1 MRLPNIT
8 GYFQAAAG
16 NYQPGRGLPIRK
28 FTVHHSAGWEQT
40 LRYLW
45 GDPARGGSST
55 FYASGSVREQYVD
68 TDDTPYTNGNWPS
81 NQESLT
87 CEVRGDCRNGYYDQ
101 ATLDNLT
108 EVMYQCLKIWPHLTL
123 EFHMDVIDKSRYPGG
138 TACPADLKYK
148 GYAATCWQNAK
159 NRIAAEQAPAPTPA
173 PVGIT
178 YEKIAPKRI
187 RLIRTANL
195 WNFNF
200 SAWANAQAVKTY
212 GANELIDVVAIA
224 TNALGG
230 KYYMTAYSYN
240 DGNIRSTNGFNVVD
254 CEDYVPPK
262 PEPTPPP
269 APVWTQMDNP
279 RKMRV
284 ASDLK
289 VYDLTNKTDIG
300 DVVPAGTDIELV
312 DILTNTDGQ
321 IYLRSKWAHDNN
333 KNWGVVANK
342 MTEIPSAPPVDPQ
355 PIPPKPID
363 TDPTTP
369 GNGDV
374 ETRLSALERAV
385 KYILDF
391 LAGLFSGFK
400 FNK

>member
-1 MRLPNIT
+1 
-8 GYFQAAAG
+8 
-16 NYQPGRGLPIRK
+16 
-28 FTVHHSAGWEQT
+28 
-40 LRYLW
+40 
-45 GDPARGGSST
+45 
-55 FYASGSVREQYVD
+55 
-68 TDDTPYTNGNWPS
+68 
-81 NQESLT
+81 
-87 CEVRGDCRNGYYDQ
+87 
-101 ATLDNLT
+101 
-108 EVMYQCLKIWPHLTL
+108 MYQCLKIWPGLVLT
-123 EFHMDVIDKSRYPGG
+123 FHKDVSSSV
-138 TACPADLKYK
+138 TLCPADLKDK
-148 GYAATCWQNAK
+148 GYAAACWQNAK
-159 NRIAAEQAPAPTPA
+159 NRIAQENA
-173 PVGIT
+173 PVTPPATAISYKKIT
-178 YEKIAPKRI
+178 PKRI

-200 SAWANAQAVKTY
+200 SEWAKAQAVKVY

-254 CEDYVPPK
+254 CEDYVPPAET
-262 PEPTPPP
+262 PAPAPTPT
-269 APVWTQMDNP
+269 WQTMQNP
-279 RKMRV
+279 RKMRAQV
-284 ASDLK
+284 DLK

-300 DVVPAGTDIELV
+300 DVIPAGTDIDLV
-312 DILTNTDGQ
+312 DIITDTDGKV
-321 IYLRSKWAHDNN
+321 YVRSKWAHDNN
-333 KNWGVVANK
+333 KNWGILANK
-342 MTEIPSAPPVDPQ
+342 VADIPAPTVPDPEPV
-355 PIPPKPID
+355 PPKPID

>member
-8 GYFQAAAG
+8 GFFQAAAG
-16 NYQPGRGLPIRK
+16 NYQPGRGRAIRC

-45 GDPARGGSST
+45 GDPARGASST
-55 FYASGSVREQYVD
+55 FYVSGSVREQYVD

-87 CEVRGDCRNGYYDQ
+87 CEVRGDWRNGYYDQ

-108 EVMYQCLKIWPHLTL
+108 EVMYQCLKIWPGLVLTY
-123 EFHMDVIDKSRYPGG
+123 HKDVSDKV
-138 TACPADLKYK
+138 TLCPADLKDR
-148 GYAATCWQNAK
+148 GYAAACWNNAK
-159 NRIAAEQAPAPTPA
+159 ARIAAENAPAPTPPPA
-173 PVGIT
+173 TAIK
-178 YEKIAPKRI
+178 YEKITPKRI

-200 SAWANAQAVKTY
+200 SDWSKAQAVKPY
-212 GANELIDVVAIA
+212 GAGELIDVVAIA

-240 DGNIRSTNGFNVVD
+240 EGNIRSTNGFNVVD

-262 PEPTPPP
+262 PDPVPTPVPTWKP
-269 APVWTQMDNP
+269 MENP
-279 RKMRV
+279 RKMRTAV
-284 ASDLK
+284 DLK
-289 VYDLTNKTDIG
+289 VYDLTNKVDVG
-300 DVVPAGTDIELV
+300 DTIPAGTDIDLV
-312 DILTNTDGQ
+312 DIITDTDGKV
-321 IYLRSKWAHDNN
+321 YVRSKWAHDNN
-333 KNWGVVANK
+333 KNWGVLANK
-342 MTEIPSAPPVDPQ
+342 MVDLPSTPPVEPE

-369 GNGDV
+369 GQGDV
-374 ETRLSALERAV
+374 VTRLNALEALV
-385 KYILDF
+385 KKIVDF
-391 LAGLFSGFK
+391 LSSIFSGF
-400 FNK
+400 NK

>member
-16 NYQPGRGLPIRK
+16 NYQPGRGKPIRC

-45 GDPARGGSST
+45 GDPARGASST
-55 FYASGSVREQYVD
+55 LYVSGSVREQYVD
-68 TDDTPYTNGNWPS
+68 TDDTPYTNGNFAS
-81 NQESLT
+81 NQESIT
-87 CEVRGDCRNGYYDQ
+87 CEVRGDWRNGYYDQ

-108 EVMYQCLKIWPHLTL
+108 EVMYQCLKIWPGLVLTY
-123 EFHMDVIDKSRYPGG
+123 HMDVSDKV
-138 TACPADLKYK
+138 TLCPADLKDR
-148 GYAATCWQNAK
+148 GYAAACWQNAK
-159 NRIAAEQAPAPTPA
+159 NRIAQENA
-173 PVGIT
+173 PVTPPATAISYKKIT
-178 YEKIAPKRI
+178 PKRI

-200 SAWANAQAVKTY
+200 SEWAKAQAVKVY

-254 CEDYVPPK
+254 CEDYVPPAET
-262 PEPTPPP
+262 PAPAPTPT
-269 APVWTQMDNP
+269 WQTMQNP
-279 RKMRV
+279 RKMRAQV
-284 ASDLK
+284 DLK

-300 DVVPAGTDIELV
+300 DVIPAGTDIDLV
-312 DILTNTDGQ
+312 DIITDTDGKV
-321 IYLRSKWAHDNN
+321 YVRSKWAHDNN
-333 KNWGVVANK
+333 KNWGILANK
-342 MTEIPSAPPVDPQ
+342 VADIPAPTVPDPEPV
-355 PIPPKPID
+355 PPKPID

>member
-16 NYQPGRGLPIRK
+16 NYQPGRGKPIRC

-45 GDPARGGSST
+45 GDPARGASST
-55 FYASGSVREQYVD
+55 FYVSGSVREQYVD
-68 TDDTPYTNGNWPS
+68 TDDTPYTNGNFPS

-87 CEVRGDCRNGYYDQ
+87 CEVRGDWRNGYYDQ
-101 ATLDNLT
+101 ATLNNLT
-108 EVMYQCLKIWPHLTL
+108 EVMYQCLKIWPGLVLT
-123 EFHMDVIDKSRYPGG
+123 FHKDVSSSV
-138 TACPADLKYK
+138 TLCPADLKDK
-148 GYAATCWQNAK
+148 GYAAACWQNAK
-159 NRIAAEQAPAPTPA
+159 NRIAQENA
-173 PVGIT
+173 PVTPPATAISYKKIT
-178 YEKIAPKRI
+178 PKRI

-200 SAWANAQAVKTY
+200 SEWAKAQAVKLY

-254 CEDYVPPK
+254 CEDYVPPAET
-262 PEPTPPP
+262 PAPAPTPT
-269 APVWTQMDNP
+269 WQTMQNP
-279 RKMRV
+279 RKMRAQV
-284 ASDLK
+284 DLK

-300 DVVPAGTDIELV
+300 DVIPAGTDIDLV
-312 DILTNTDGQ
+312 DIITDTDGKV
-321 IYLRSKWAHDNN
+321 YVRSKWAHDNN
-333 KNWGVVANK
+333 KNWGILANK
-342 MTEIPSAPPVDPQ
+342 VADIPAPTVPDPEPV
-355 PIPPKPID
+355 PPKPID

>member
-16 NYQPGRGLPIRK
+16 NYQPGRGRAIRC

-45 GDPARGGSST
+45 GDPARGASST
-55 FYASGSVREQYVD
+55 FYVSGSVREQYVD
-68 TDDTPYTNGNWPS
+68 TNDTPYTNGNWPS

-87 CEVRGDCRNGYYDQ
+87 CEVRGDWRNGYYDQ

-108 EVMYQCLKIWPHLTL
+108 EVMYQCLKIWPGLVLTY
-123 EFHMDVIDKSRYPGG
+123 HKDVSDKI
-138 TACPADLKYK
+138 TLCPADLKDK
-148 GYAATCWQNAK
+148 GYAAACWQNAK
-159 NRIAAEQAPAPTPA
+159 NRIASEQAPGPAPTP
-173 PVGIT
+173 PVTQIT
-178 YEKIAPKRI
+178 YQKITPKRI
-187 RLIRTANL
+187 RLVRTANL

-200 SAWANAQAVKTY
+200 SNWANAQAVKTY

-254 CEDYVPPK
+254 CEDYVPPA
-262 PEPTPPP
+262 ETPAP
-269 APVWTQMDNP
+269 APVPTWQQMQTP
-279 RKMRV
+279 RKMRAQV
-284 ASDLK
+284 DLK

-300 DVVPAGTDIELV
+300 DVIPAGTDIDLV
-312 DILTNTDGQ
+312 DIITDTDGKV
-321 IYLRSKWAHDNN
+321 YLRSKWAHDNN
-333 KNWGVVANK
+333 KNWGILANK
-342 MTEIPSAPPVDPQ
+342 VADIPATTTPDPE

-363 TDPTTP
+363 TDPTKP
-369 GNGDV
+369 GAGDV
-374 ETRLSALERAV
+374 ETRLSALEKIV
-385 KYILDF
+385 KIIADF
-391 LAGLFSGFK
+391 LASIFK
-400 FNK
+400 NFPNPFNK

>member
-1 MRLPNIT
+1 MRLPNTT

-16 NYQPGRGLPIRK
+16 NYQPGRGKPIRC

-45 GDPARGGSST
+45 GDPARGASST
-55 FYASGSVREQYVD
+55 LYVSGSVREQYVD
-68 TDDTPYTNGNWPS
+68 TDDTPYTNGNFAS
-81 NQESLT
+81 NQESIT
-87 CEVRGDCRNGYYDQ
+87 CEVRGDWRNGYYDQ

-108 EVMYQCLKIWPHLTL
+108 EVMYQALKIWPGLVLTY
-123 EFHMDVIDKSRYPGG
+123 HKDVVDRVAYPGG
-138 TACPADLKYK
+138 TLCPADLKDK
-148 GYAATCWQNAK
+148 GYAAACWQNAK
-159 NRIAAEQAPAPTPA
+159 NRIAAEQAPATPPA
-173 PVGIT
+173 TAISYQKIT
-178 YEKIAPKRI
+178 PKRI

-200 SAWANAQAVKTY
+200 SEWAKAQAVKVY

-254 CEDYVPPK
+254 CEDYVPPAET
-262 PEPTPPP
+262 PAPAPTPT
-269 APVWTQMDNP
+269 WQTMQNP
-279 RKMRV
+279 RKMRAQV
-284 ASDLK
+284 DLK

-300 DVVPAGTDIELV
+300 EVIPAGTDIDLV
-312 DILTNTDGQ
+312 DIITDTDGKV
-321 IYLRSKWAHDNN
+321 YVRSRWAHDNN
-333 KNWGVVANK
+333 KNWGILANK
-342 MTEIPSAPPVDPQ
+342 VADIPAPTVPDPEPV
-355 PIPPKPID
+355 PPKPID

>member
-16 NYQPGRGLPIRK
+16 NYQPGRGKPIRC

-45 GDPARGGSST
+45 GDPARGASST
-55 FYASGSVREQYVD
+55 FYVSGSVREQYVD
-68 TDDTPYTNGNWPS
+68 TDDTPYTNGNFPS

-87 CEVRGDCRNGYYDQ
+87 CEVRGDWRNGYYDQ
-101 ATLDNLT
+101 ATLNNLT
-108 EVMYQCLKIWPHLTL
+108 EVMYQCLKIWPGLVLT
-123 EFHMDVIDKSRYPGG
+123 FHKDVSSSV
-138 TACPADLKYK
+138 TLCPADLKDK
-148 GYAATCWQNAK
+148 GYAAACWQNAK
-159 NRIAAEQAPAPTPA
+159 NRIAQENA
-173 PVGIT
+173 PVTPPATAISYKKIT
-178 YEKIAPKRI
+178 PKRI

-200 SAWANAQAVKTY
+200 SEWAKAQAVKVY

-254 CEDYVPPK
+254 CEDYVPPAET
-262 PEPTPPP
+262 PAPAPTPT
-269 APVWTQMDNP
+269 WQTMQNP
-279 RKMRV
+279 RKMRAQV
-284 ASDLK
+284 DLK

-300 DVVPAGTDIELV
+300 DVIPAGTDIDLV
-312 DILTNTDGQ
+312 DIITDTDGKV
-321 IYLRSKWAHDNN
+321 YVRSKWAHDNN
-333 KNWGVVANK
+333 KNWGILANK
-342 MTEIPSAPPVDPQ
+342 VADIPAPTVPDPEPV
-355 PIPPKPID
+355 PPKPID

>member
-16 NYQPGRGLPIRK
+16 NYQPGRGRAIRC

-45 GDPARGGSST
+45 GDPARGASST
-55 FYASGSVREQYVD
+55 FYVSGSVREQYVD

-87 CEVRGDCRNGYYDQ
+87 CEVRGDWRNGYYDQ

-108 EVMYQCLKIWPHLTL
+108 EVMYQCLKIWPGLVLTY
-123 EFHMDVIDKSRYPGG
+123 HKDVSDKV
-138 TACPADLKYK
+138 TLCPADLKDR
-148 GYAATCWQNAK
+148 GYAAACWNNAK
-159 NRIAAEQAPAPTPA
+159 ARIAAEQAPATPPA
-173 PVGIT
+173 TAISYQKIT
-178 YEKIAPKRI
+178 PKRI

-200 SAWANAQAVKTY
+200 SDWSKAQAVKPY
-212 GANELIDVVAIA
+212 GAGELIDVVAIA

-240 DGNIRSTNGFNVVD
+240 EGNIRSTNGFNVVD
-254 CEDYVPPK
+254 CEDYVPAPA
-262 PEPTPPP
+262 EPTPPP
-269 APVWTQMDNP
+269 APVWVSMETP
-279 RKMRV
+279 RKMRTQV
-284 ASDLK
+284 DLK

-300 DVVPAGTDIELV
+300 DTIPAGTDIDLV
-312 DILTNTDGQ
+312 DKLTNTDGQ
-321 IYLRSKWAHDNN
+321 VYLRSKWAHDNN
-333 KNWGVVANK
+333 KNWGILASKVAD
-342 MTEIPSAPPVDPQ
+342 IPAPTVPDPEPV
-355 PIPPKPID
+355 PPKPID

>member
-16 NYQPGRGLPIRK
+16 NYTQGRGRAIRC

-45 GDPARGGSST
+45 SDPARGASSHL
-55 FYASGSVREQYVD
+55 YVSGSVREQYVD
-68 TDDTPYTNGNWPS
+68 LDDTAWCNGNWPS
-81 NQESLT
+81 NQESIS
-87 CEVRGDCRNGYYDQ
+87 CEVRGDWRNGYYDQ
-101 ATLDNLT
+101 ATLDNLS
-108 EVMYQCLKIWPHLTL
+108 EVMYQALKIWPGLVLTY
-123 EFHMDVIDKSRYPGG
+123 HKDVSDK
-138 TACPADLKYK
+138 TTLCPADLKDR
-148 GYAATCWQNAK
+148 GYAAACWQNAK
-159 NRIAAEQAPAPTPA
+159 NRIAQEQAPSPTPTP
-173 PVGIT
+173 PVTQIT
-178 YEKIAPKRI
+178 YEKITPKRI
-187 RLIRTANL
+187 RLVRTANL

-200 SAWANAQAVKTY
+200 SDWSKAQAVKTY
-212 GANELIDVVAIA
+212 GVNELIDVVAVA

-240 DGNIRSTNGFNVVD
+240 EGNIRSTNGFNVVD
-254 CEDYVPPK
+254 CEDYVPAPT
-262 PEPTPPP
+262 EPTPPP
-269 APVWTQMDNP
+269 APVWQSMQNP
-279 RKMRV
+279 RKMRAQV
-284 ASDLK
+284 DLR
-289 VYDLTNKTDIG
+289 VYDLTAKAEVGSVI
-300 DVVPAGTDIELV
+300 PAGTDIDLV
-312 DILTNTDGQ
+312 DILTDTDGKV
-321 IYLRSKWAHDNN
+321 YLRSKYSHDAG
-333 KNWGVVANK
+333 KNWGILANK
-342 MTEIPSAPPVDPQ
+342 VADIPAPTVPDPE

-363 TDPTTP
+363 NDPTTP

>member
-8 GYFQAAAG
+8 GYFQAATG
-16 NYQPGRGLPIRK
+16 NYQPGRGKPIRC

-45 GDPARGGSST
+45 GDPARGASST
-55 FYASGSVREQYVD
+55 FYVSGSVREQYVD

-87 CEVRGDCRNGYYDQ
+87 CEVRGDWRNGYYDQ

-108 EVMYQCLKIWPHLTL
+108 EVMYQCLKIWPGLVLTY
-123 EFHMDVIDKSRYPGG
+123 HKQVTDANRPTV
-138 TACPADLKYK
+138 CPADLQDK
-148 GYAATCWQNAK
+148 GYAAACWQNAK
-159 NRIAAEQAPAPTPA
+159 NRIAAEQAPTPP
-173 PVGIT
+173 PVTQISYQKIT
-178 YEKIAPKRI
+178 PKRI

-200 SAWANAQAVKTY
+200 SDWAKAQAVKTY
-212 GANELIDVVAIA
+212 GAGELIDVVAIA

-240 DGNIRSTNGFNVVD
+240 DGNVRATNGFNVVD
-254 CEDYVPPK
+254 AEDYVPATPA
-262 PEPTPPP
+262 EPTPPP
-269 APVWTQMDNP
+269 APTWTQMDNP
-279 RKMRV
+279 RKMRT
-284 ASDLK
+284 AADLK

-300 DVVPAGTDIELV
+300 DTIPAGTDIELI

-321 IYLRSKWAHDNN
+321 VYLRSKWAHDNN
-333 KNWGVVANK
+333 KNWGVLANK

-355 PIPPKPID
+355 PVPPKPID

-391 LAGLFSGFK
+391 LSSLFNGFK
-400 FNK
+400 FDK

>member
-16 NYQPGRGLPIRK
+16 NYQKGRGRPLKK
-28 FTVHHSAGWEQT
+28 FVVHHSAGWEQT

-45 GDPARGGSST
+45 GDPARGASST
-55 FYASGSVREQYVD
+55 FYVSGTVREQYVD
-68 TDDTPYTNGNWPS
+68 TDDTPYTNSSWPS

-87 CEVRGDCRNGYYDQ
+87 CEVRGDWRGYKDQ
-101 ATLDNLT
+101 ATLNNLT
-108 EVMYQCLKIWPHLTL
+108 EVMYQCLKIWPHLVL
-123 EFHMDVIDKSRYPGG
+123 SYHMDEADPGRG
-138 TACPADLKYK
+138 TLCPADLKHK
-148 GYAATCWQNAK
+148 GYAAACWNNAK
-159 NRIAAEQAPAPTPA
+159 ARIAKENAPKPTPA

-178 YEKIAPKRI
+178 YKKITPKRI
-187 RLIRTANL
+187 KLIRTANL
-195 WNFNF
+195 WDFNF
-200 SAWANAQAVKTY
+200 SDWSKAQAVKTY
-212 GANELIDVVAIA
+212 GVNELIDVVAVA

-240 DGNIRSTNGFNVVD
+240 EGNIRSTNGFNVVD
-254 CEDYVPPK
+254 CEDYVPAPT
-262 PEPTPPP
+262 EPTPPP
-269 APVWTQMDNP
+269 APVWQSMQNP
-279 RKMRV
+279 RKMRAQV
-284 ASDLK
+284 DLR
-289 VYDLTNKTDIG
+289 VYDLTAKAEVGSVI
-300 DVVPAGTDIELV
+300 PAGTDIDLV
-312 DILTNTDGQ
+312 DILTDTDGKV
-321 IYLRSKWAHDNN
+321 YLRSKYSHDAG
-333 KNWGVVANK
+333 KNWGILANK
-342 MTEIPSAPPVDPQ
+342 VADIPAPTVPDPE

-363 TDPTTP
+363 NDPTTP

>member
-8 GYFQAAAG
+8 GYFQAATG
-16 NYQPGRGLPIRK
+16 NYQPGRGKPIRC

-45 GDPARGGSST
+45 GDPARGASST
-55 FYASGSVREQYVD
+55 FYVSGSVREQYVD
-68 TDDTPYTNGNWPS
+68 TDDTPYTNSNWPS

-87 CEVRGDCRNGYYDQ
+87 CEVRGDWRNGYYDQ

-108 EVMYQCLKIWPHLTL
+108 EVMYQCLKIWPGLVLTY
-123 EFHMDVIDKSRYPGG
+123 HKQVTDANRPTV
-138 TACPADLKYK
+138 CPADLQDK
-148 GYAATCWQNAK
+148 GYAAACWQNAK
-159 NRIAAEQAPAPTPA
+159 NRIAAEQAPTPP
-173 PVGIT
+173 PVTQISYQKIT
-178 YEKIAPKRI
+178 PKRI

-200 SAWANAQAVKTY
+200 SDWAKAQAVKTY
-212 GANELIDVVAIA
+212 GAGELIDVVAIA

-240 DGNIRSTNGFNVVD
+240 DGNVRATNGFNVVD
-254 CEDYVPPK
+254 AEDYVPATPA
-262 PEPTPPP
+262 EPTPPP
-269 APVWTQMDNP
+269 APAWTQMDNP
-279 RKMRV
+279 RKMRT
-284 ASDLK
+284 AADLK
-289 VYDLTNKTDIG
+289 VYDLTNKTEIG
-300 DVVPAGTDIELV
+300 DTIPAGTDIELI

-321 IYLRSKWAHDNN
+321 VYLRSKWAHDNN
-333 KNWGVVANK
+333 KNWGVLANK

-355 PIPPKPID
+355 PVPPKPID

-391 LAGLFSGFK
+391 LSSLFNGFK
-400 FNK
+400 FDK

>member
-16 NYQPGRGLPIRK
+16 NYQPGRGKPIRC

-45 GDPARGGSST
+45 GDPARGASST
-55 FYASGSVREQYVD
+55 FYVSGSVREQYVD
-68 TDDTPYTNGNWPS
+68 TDDTPYTNSNWPS

-87 CEVRGDCRNGYYDQ
+87 CEVRGDWRNGYYDQ
-101 ATLDNLT
+101 ATLNNLT
-108 EVMYQCLKIWPHLTL
+108 EVMYQCLKIWPGLVLTY
-123 EFHMDVIDKSRYPGG
+123 HKQVTDANRP
-138 TACPADLKYK
+138 TACPADLQDK
-148 GYAATCWQNAK
+148 GYAAACWNNAK
-159 NRIAAEQAPAPTPA
+159 ARIAAEQAPPPA
-173 PVGIT
+173 PPSTAISYQKIT
-178 YEKIAPKRI
+178 PKRI
-187 RLIRTANL
+187 KLIRTANL

-200 SAWANAQAVKTY
+200 SNWANAQAVKTY

-240 DGNIRSTNGFNVVD
+240 EGNIRSTNGFNVVD
-254 CEDYVPPK
+254 CEDYVPPA
-262 PEPTPPP
+262 ETPPP
-269 APVWTQMDNP
+269 PPTPTWQTMQNP
-279 RKMRV
+279 RKMRAQV
-284 ASDLK
+284 DLK

-300 DVVPAGTDIELV
+300 DVIPAGTDIDLV
-312 DILTNTDGQ
+312 DIITDTDGKV
-321 IYLRSKWAHDNN
+321 YVRSKWAHDNN
-333 KNWGVVANK
+333 KNWGILANK
-342 MTEIPSAPPVDPQ
+342 VADIPAPTVPDPE

-363 TDPTTP
+363 TDPTKP
-369 GNGDV
+369 GAGDV

-385 KYILDF
+385 KYILEF